1 VSRLSYRC
9 CLRTLTVL
17 CVLVSFGSSVMS
29 TKVKI
34 SWLNWDVGSVYMPIH
49 EQVLAEFGKTHPN
62 IEVEMVQGP
71 YRTSA
76 RNRRWSL
83 TRCAAPSSCCLFT
96 SLRSFGWLAGNK
108 APLPPENTS
117 TAARGSY
124 SPVCRSAF
132 SDLRND
138 YHLSRWVGLFPH
150 PPASQIGHHDH
161 AVADLPHD
169 SPQRHSAPLVGP

>member
-1 VSRLSYRC
+1 MCRPLSASQSRALEAACALYHA
-9 CLRTLTVL
+9 TL
-17 CVLVSFGSSVMS
+17 GMSSVS
-29 TKVKI
+29 LCGQDFRKEPPLVP
-34 SWLNWDVGSVYMPIH
+34 D
-49 EQVLAEFGKTHPN
+49 
-62 IEVEMVQGP
+62 EV
-71 YRTSA
+71 R
-76 RNRRWSL
+76 
-83 TRCAAPSSCCLFT
+83 APSSCCLFT